1 MKRVFSRIR
10 YLAIILALSFPFQTV
25 FAAARTAR
33 QHADEVIARGE
44 GYTSATAITSI
55 QSRKDRFFGHIVDK
69 HLGLNPNSY
78 ATYNPVRSE
87 NKELRSEFILANE
100 AVIDQARATAPGHVA
115 GDGTVGEVRQ
125 NIEKVA
131 LHHYLFETLTYKRL
145 PIAQQEGL
153 TEMLT
158 ILSTDY
164 TAAILAAGD
173 PENKTQ
179 LLQNAIDTLNA
190 SVVWNNLTAVYNQ
203 VNHGLFFDNITELNT
218 LITAATTGSPL
229 SLSTRPT
236 PGDKVTVI
244 TNIRAKIENLIGSFK
259 EILIDISKA
268 KYTTK
273 LLDSRAQADVKNK
286 MQRFIDSLHKPEVW
300 DKLQTIC
307 TRLSVIDN
315 ASYGGLLNNIT
326 TLRGLI
332 AVAATG
338 ATDPA
343 TGVPTSLST
352 RPNSAAKVAVIEGS
366 VGPSP
371 VIGIKPQIGNLIAI
385 QRGTYATI
393 FPGAPALT
401 VPDAPALATE
411 AFTYAMGLAGKQ
423 DNVVGESIDIYCPL
437 PNPVPNP
444 ITANIVRMV
453 SQTPWYRPHAA
464 VGNVGTMVA
473 DVQRPE
479 AGRIMVGFLRYSV
492 VGAHPDG
499 TAYQVGSLDYSTMY
513 SIP

>member
-10 YLAIILALSFPFQTV
+10 YLAIILALSFQTV
-25 FAAARTAR
+25 FAAVQTAQ
-33 QHADEVIARGE
+33 QHADEVIVHGD

-55 QSRKDRFFGHIVDK
+55 QSRKDRFFGHIVDQ
-69 HLGLNPNSY
+69 HFGLNPNSY
-78 ATYNPVRSE
+78 ATYNPVGSE
-87 NKELRSEFILANE
+87 NKELRSEFILANA

-131 LHHYLFETLTYKRL
+131 LHNYLFETLTYKRL

-158 ILSTDY
+158 ILNTDY

-203 VNHGLFFDNITELNT
+203 VNHGPFFVNITALNT
-218 LITAATTGSPL
+218 LITAATTGSPA

-244 TNIRAKIENLIGSFK
+244 TNIRARIENLIGSFRK
-259 EILIDISKA
+259 ILTDIN
-268 KYTTK
+268 TTQYITQ
-273 LLDSRAQADVKNK
+273 LLDSGAQAHVKNK
-286 MQRFIDSLHKPEVW
+286 MQRFIDSLNKPEVW

-326 TLRGLI
+326 ALRGLI

-352 RPNSAAKVAVIEGS
+352 RPNSAAKVALIEGS
-366 VGPSP
+366 VGPPP
-371 VIGIKPQIGNLIAI
+371 VIGIKPQIVNLIAI

-393 FPGAPALT
+393 LPGVLALT

-411 AFTYAMGLAGKQ
+411 AFTYAMGLAGKW
-423 DNVVGESIDIYCPL
+423 DKVVGELIDIHCPL

-464 VGNVGTMVA
+464 VGSVGTMAA
-473 DVQRPE
+473 DAERPE
-479 AGRIMVGFLRYSV
+479 AGRIIVGFLRYSV